1 MDVDS
6 ERALRSTRDTG
17 DALRKVARVDGRG
30 IKVCK
35 KRRLGKRSVMMCNV
49 VASREITGE
58 RGVQHEVDCAYTAVI
73 ERWDAKRVKAPGTY
87 WITKYT
93 PHTFGL
99 CESKPHY
106 SVRAVASDIHVSAI
120 ITAGGAKTTAKAVRR
135 RRRKSNSELN

>member
-73 ERWDAKRVKAPGTY
+73 ERWDAKACQGTRNLLDHEVHPAHVR
-87 WITKYT
+87 IVRIETT
-93 PHTFGL
+93 LL
-99 CESKPHY
+99 CQ
-106 SVRAVASDIHVSAI
+106 R
-120 ITAGGAKTTAKAVRR
+120 GCRR
-135 RRRKSNSELN
+135 